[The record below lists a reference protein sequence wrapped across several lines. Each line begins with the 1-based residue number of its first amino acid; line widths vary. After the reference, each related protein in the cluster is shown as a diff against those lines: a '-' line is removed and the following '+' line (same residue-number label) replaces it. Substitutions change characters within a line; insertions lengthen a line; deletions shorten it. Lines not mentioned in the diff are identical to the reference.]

1 MPSLLVRTQAVLVY
15 TFFFSSLCLSNFLA
29 IAPSAIDME
38 RRRRLTALTRVGW
51 ERELHLIWGGQVSS
65 VITEETK
72 KKKPRQRRNR
82 RFTKTIFRYVLSHI
96 IPFLLWQK
104 VYTRL
109 DLVNPFRFFLF
120 LFFQS

>member
-72 KKKPRQRRNR
+72 KKKPDRDATGVSRKPYLDT
-82 RFTKTIFRYVLSHI
+82 FSHI
-96 IPFLLWQK
+96 
-104 VYTRL
+104 
-109 DLVNPFRFFLF
+109 
-120 LFFQS
+120 

>member
-1 MPSLLVRTQAVLVY
+1 MSFLNAFFACPNAGRAGLYV
-15 TFFFSSLCLSNFLA
+15 FFSSLCLSNFLA

-72 KKKPRQRRNR
+72 KKKPTETQPAFQEN
-82 RFTKTIFRYVLSHI
+82 HI
-96 IPFLLWQK
+96 
-104 VYTRL
+104 
-109 DLVNPFRFFLF
+109 
-120 LFFQS
+120 

>member
-1 MPSLLVRTQAVLVY
+1 MSFLNAFFACPNAGRAGLYV
-15 TFFFSSLCLSNFLA
+15 FFFSSLCLSNFLA

-72 KKKPRQRRNR
+72 KKNPTETQPAFQEN
-82 RFTKTIFRYVLSHI
+82 HI
-96 IPFLLWQK
+96 
-104 VYTRL
+104 
-109 DLVNPFRFFLF
+109 
-120 LFFQS
+120 